1 MKTTHLKSNSLRA
14 LLPLAL
20 ASLLVLLPGC
30 GDDDDEA
37 GSVSVLLDHTVT
49 DQDLVF
55 DEADYT
61 NEAGNQYQVTRLDY
75 ILTDVA
81 LLQADGKRFQLAA
94 QHYRNAR
101 LSSTRRLEV
110 DKVPGAIYTALNF
123 TFGVSGPG
131 DQTGTLPNIAAFNNM
146 AWPEAMGGGYH
157 YMKLEGNYQTSDTEG
172 AFLFHLGPSG
182 GGDFSI
188 SVELPLNLEVNGD
201 DWDIHVVMDLAEWF
215 TSPNTYDFAGRG
227 GIMGDEALQA
237 TLQQNGATVFT
248 LGPINPHVHDRD
260 DEHND
265 DQEIEEENHDDDH
278 SDGSG

>member
-1 MKTTHLKSNSLRA
+1 MKTTHLKSNGLCA

-20 ASLLVLLPGC
+20 ASLLALLPGC

-37 GSVSVLLDHTVT
+37 GSVSVLFDHTVAGR
-49 DQDLVF
+49 DLVF

-61 NEAGNQYQVTRLDY
+61 NEAGNQYQVTRLEY

-81 LLQADGKRFQLAA
+81 LLQADGRRFQLAP

-101 LSSTRRLEV
+101 LSSTRRLEA
-110 DKVPGAIYTALNF
+110 DKVPGATYTALSF
-123 TFGVSGPG
+123 IFGVAGPG
-131 DQTGTLPNIAAFNNM
+131 DQTGRLPNIAAFNNM
-146 AWPEAMGGGYH
+146 VWPEAMGGGYH

-172 AFLFHLGPSG
+172 AFLLHLGPSG

-201 DWDIHVVMDLAEWF
+201 DWDIHVVVDLAEWL
-215 TSPNTYDFAGRG
+215 TNPNTYDFAGRG

-237 TLQQNGATVFT
+237 ILQQNGATVFT
-248 LGPINPHVHDRD
+248 VGPITPHVRDRD
-260 DEHND
+260 DDE
-265 DQEIEEENHDDDH
+265 EIEEEDPDDR
-278 SDGSG
+278 SG